1 MAAGKY
7 SFTIEQGATTNI
19 QVNWTDASG
28 SAIDLNGYH
37 ARMQIRPTVDS
48 SDVLLSLSSSLTEDG
63 TGILM
68 SGSTGDLP
76 LSSGSIA
83 IYISADSSSL
93 LNFEQ
98 AVYDLEMVT
107 GSSVTRLL
115 EGRVQLSKN
124 VTRWVY

>member
-19 QVNWTDASG
+19 QVNWTDESG

-37 ARMQIRPTVDS
+37 ARMQIRPFAES
-48 SDVLLSLSSSLTEDG
+48 SEVYLSLSSSLTEDG

-76 LSSGSIA
+76 LSSGSVA

-124 VTRWVY
+124 VTR

>member
-19 QVNWTDASG
+19 QVNWTDGSG

-37 ARMQIRPTVDS
+37 ARMQLRPEIES
-48 SDVLLSLSSSLTEDG
+48 STVLLSLSSSLTEDG

-83 IYISADSSSL
+83 IYISAVSSSQL
-93 LNFEQ
+93 DFEQ
-98 AVYDLEMVT
+98 AYYDLEMVT
-107 GSSVTRLL
+107 GDEVVTRLL

-124 VTRWVY
+124 VTR

>member
-19 QVNWTDASG
+19 QVNWTDVSG

-83 IYISADSSSL
+83 ISISADSSSL

-124 VTRWVY
+124 VTR

>member
-19 QVNWTDASG
+19 QVTWTDESG

-37 ARMQIRPTVDS
+37 SRMQIRPFAES
-48 SDVLLSLSSSLTEDG
+48 SEVYLSLSSSLTEDG
-63 TGILM
+63 TGILL
-68 SGSTGDLP
+68 SGSTGNLP

-83 IYISADSSSL
+83 IYISAVSSSQL
-93 LNFEQ
+93 DFDQ

-107 GSSVTRLL
+107 GDEVVTRLL

-124 VTRWVY
+124 VTR